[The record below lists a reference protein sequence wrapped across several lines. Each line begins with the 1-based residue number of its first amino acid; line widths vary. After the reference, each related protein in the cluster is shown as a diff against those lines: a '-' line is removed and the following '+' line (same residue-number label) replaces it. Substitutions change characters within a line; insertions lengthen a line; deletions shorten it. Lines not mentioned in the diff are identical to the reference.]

1 MIAAAPRQRLPFHS
15 PARSMPQGTN
25 GFSRDAL
32 IAISLLPFVTPP
44 RLRSILARFGDPFAL
59 DRLPSTQLA
68 AFLNISAAD
77 AELVKDPLHVAGIAG
92 ALTSIRDR
100 VITAL
105 DPDYPPLL
113 REIHDPPAVLHFRGD
128 RSLLQRPA
136 VAVVGSRNASPYGT
150 NAATELARS
159 LSSAGVTVV
168 SGLARGVDAA
178 AHRAALP
185 HRGGTVAVLGTGID
199 LTYPRSH
206 GPLASQIASTGVLVS
221 EFQPDTPPRAENF
234 PIRNRVISG
243 LSLGTVIVEATGR
256 SGSLIT
262 ARLAAE
268 QGREVFAVPGSI
280 FSDRSE
286 GCHRLVQYGAK
297 LVHDVGDIFDEI
309 RELAHLRKPPAESPA
324 PDEGLLGMIPFDD
337 ALTADGIAARARCG
351 VHELAAELLQL
362 ELDGKVRAVPGGRYV
377 RVR

>member
-1 MIAAAPRQRLPFHS
+1 
-15 PARSMPQGTN
+15 MPQGTN